1 MSGIG
6 YYIALVFQF
15 YYLLFSLC
23 QSNLADVLF
32 CSWLLFACEQLQ
44 HLKGIMRP
52 LMELSASLD
61 TYRPNSAALFRTDS
75 ANSKSGLI
83 ENDGEFMF
91 HCINIKTSAKHQFAH
106 LFSFIEK
113 SEFNNY
119 DVSNIYS
126 SKGDWGAQFRAPTT
140 LQNFGY
146 NPNGLTKKQEM
157 MVRSAIKYWV
167 ERHKHVVRLV

>member
-1 MSGIG
+1 MWKFTFRAAWTTITFFGESTKEIFDKETNETLTEEIPRLMIKSWYPWNSMSGIG

-61 TYRPNSAALFRTDS
+61 TYRPNSAALFRSDS

-83 ENDGEFMF
+83 EDDGEFLLLYIYV
-91 HCINIKTSAKHQFAH
+91 HK
-106 LFSFIEK
+106 SF
-113 SEFNNY
+113 N
-119 DVSNIYS
+119 
-126 SKGDWGAQFRAPTT
+126 
-140 LQNFGY
+140 
-146 NPNGLTKKQEM
+146 
-157 MVRSAIKYWV
+157 
-167 ERHKHVVRLV
+167 

>member
-1 MSGIG
+1 MWKFTFRAAWTTITFFGESTKEIFDKETNETLTEEIPRLMIKSWYPWNSMSGIG

-61 TYRPNSAALFRTDS
+61 TYRPNSAALFRSDS

-83 ENDGEFMF
+83 EDDGEFLLLYIYVHKSF
-91 HCINIKTSAKHQFAH
+91 H
-106 LFSFIEK
+106 
-113 SEFNNY
+113 
-119 DVSNIYS
+119 
-126 SKGDWGAQFRAPTT
+126 
-140 LQNFGY
+140 
-146 NPNGLTKKQEM
+146 
-157 MVRSAIKYWV
+157 
-167 ERHKHVVRLV
+167 